1 MSDAADSAPRPSK
14 YQLQDK
20 KVAWPQLQTH
30 GELGLMRVLRLFLPL
45 VGWLHKDGIVSIS
58 NTS

>member
-1 MSDAADSAPRPSK
+1 MIYAAYSAPRPSK
-14 YQLQDK
+14 YQLKDR
-20 KVAWPQLQTH
+20 KVTWPQLQTH